1 MKTPSKFLP
10 FIVVFTLGYL
20 LIGAS
25 LLAAQGDCTSLSK
38 VLADAMNKVY
48 STPTHLY
55 TTTKIGGETFN
66 AEQIYAAG
74 SVYLKNQGKWS
85 VFGTTKEIAQL
96 GQGNSHK
103 ADVKETC
110 RSLSDEPM
118 NGEMA
123 VVYSVHSDTPKG
135 KIDVKYWISK
145 AKGLP
150 LRTDT
155 DSDEGKAI
163 ISVRYE
169 YGNVKPP
176 M

>member
-1 MKTPSKFLP
+1 MKTPSKLLSVMLLF
-10 FIVVFTLGYL
+10 VLGC
-20 LIGAS
+20 LIGVS
-25 LLAAQGDCTSLSK
+25 PLAAQGDCTALTK

-48 STPTHLY
+48 NTPTHLY
-55 TTTKIGGETFN
+55 TTTKVSGETFN

-74 SVYLKNQGKWS
+74 SIYMKNQGKWS
-85 VFGTTKEIAQL
+85 IFGTTKEISQL
-96 GQGNSHK
+96 GQGNTQK

-118 NGEMA
+118 YGEMA

-155 DSDEGKAI
+155 DSDGGKAV

-169 YGNVKPP
+169 YVNVKPP